1 MFLARLTF
9 CHVRST
15 LTSNMQETQLLL
27 VQLQT
32 IVAQIAFQVVAV
44 LGLGLAWLTVVLGA
58 GQIANAQS
66 AFTRVASI
74 ARSLGLLWLIVL
86 ASAWPVLLERTGNV
100 LGPLLLTT
108 VVVLLITE
116 AVIYR
121 AAQTLPTPLRR
132 LAGVAVALAYSLAL
146 ALVVLAES
154 WMNMPTGAALVD
166 GRFQVVQWTDLI
178 ETAGFVEVYA
188 ATLLAALVLAAA
200 WVQYG
205 AAVTGEG
212 CELGSA
218 RVRVPLTALAMAAL
232 VALLWLVAQTMPV
245 SATFYSVLMGES
257 GDSAASLLVR
267 LTLVLWLLTMAGLLV
282 SLTDRQFQLSN
293 RTLGGLMKMPIV
305 TAPLF
310 WVLAWWQINGAAKHA
325 TVAGLPVADLVSTQP
340 VWVLA
345 IGCLLVGGVVL
356 VALRLLMGLL
366 LGSSQVSPSEVEHD

>member
-1 MFLARLTF
+1 
-9 CHVRST
+9 
-15 LTSNMQETQLLL
+15 MQETQLLL

-32 IVAQIAFQVVAV
+32 VVAQIAFQVVAA
-44 LGLGLAWLTVVLGA
+44 LGLGLAWLTVALGA

-86 ASAWPVLLERTGNV
+86 ATAWPVLLERAGNV
-100 LGPLLLTT
+100 LGPLLLAT
-108 VVVLLITE
+108 VVLLLITE

-121 AAQTLPTPLRR
+121 AAQTLPTSVRR

-154 WMNMPTGAALVD
+154 WMNMPAGATLVD

-178 ETAGFVEVYA
+178 ETAGFIEVYA
-188 ATLLAALVLAAA
+188 ATVLAALVLAAA

-205 AAVTGEG
+205 ASVTGMGAETG
-212 CELGSA
+212 PG

-245 SATFYSVLMGES
+245 SATFYTVLMGES
-257 GDSAASLLVR
+257 GDVAQSLTVR

-293 RTLGGLMKMPIV
+293 RKWLALTRMPMV
-305 TAPLF
+305 TASIF
-310 WVLAWWQINGAAKHA
+310 WALAWWQINGSGQRT
-325 TVAGLPVADLVSTQP
+325 TVAGLPVLDLVSTQP

-345 IGCLLVGGVVL
+345 LGCVL
-356 VALRLLMGLL
+356 VAGAVLVAMRLLLDLL
-366 LGSSQVSPSEVEHD
+366 LGLSRVSRSEVQHD

>member
-1 MFLARLTF
+1 MP
-9 CHVRST
+9 
-15 LTSNMQETQLLL
+15 NMQETQLLL
-27 VQLQT
+27 VQWQT
-32 IVAQIAFQVVAV
+32 IAAQMAFQVVAV

-58 GQIANAQS
+58 GQIASAQS

-86 ASAWPVLLERTGNV
+86 AAAWPALLERTGNV
-100 LGPLLLTT
+100 LGPMLLAI

-121 AAQTLPTPLRR
+121 AAQVRALSFRR

-154 WMNMPTGAALVD
+154 WMNTPAGAALVD
-166 GRFQVVQWTDLI
+166 GRFQVVRWLDLI
-178 ETAGFVEVYA
+178 QTTGFVQAYA
-188 ATLLAALVLAAA
+188 ATLLAALVLVVS

-205 AAVTGEG
+205 APITGV
-212 CELGSA
+212 GSETVSS
-218 RVRVPLTALAMAAL
+218 RVRTPLTALAMAAL
-232 VALLWLVAQTMPV
+232 VALLWLLTQSLPQ
-245 SATFYSVLMGES
+245 SASFYGVLMGQA

>member
-293 RTLGGLMKMPIV
+293 RKWLALTRMPMV
-305 TAPLF
+305 TASIF
-310 WVLAWWQINGAAKHA
+310 WALSWWQINGSGQR
-325 TVAGLPVADLVSTQP
+325 TEVAGLPVLDLVSTQP

-345 IGCLLVGGVVL
+345 IGCVLVAAVVL
-356 VALRLLMGLL
+356 VALRLLFDLL
-366 LGSSQVSPSEVEHD
+366 LGLSRVSRSEVQHD

>member
-1 MFLARLTF
+1 
-9 CHVRST
+9 
-15 LTSNMQETQLLL
+15 MQETQLLL

-293 RTLGGLMKMPIV
+293 RKWLALTRMPMV
-305 TAPLF
+305 TASIF
-310 WVLAWWQINGAAKHA
+310 WALSWWQINGSGQR
-325 TVAGLPVADLVSTQP
+325 TEVAGLPVLDLVSTQP

-345 IGCLLVGGVVL
+345 IGCVLVAAVVL
-356 VALRLLMGLL
+356 VALRLLFDLL
-366 LGSSQVSPSEVEHD
+366 LGLSRVSRSEVQHD